1 MANRFIIEV
10 RTKGFTEAGK
20 DLNNLNTQSRAFVKN
35 SNRARTATAALRSS
49 MSALRNNL
57 LLLTFTFGALVVA
70 INKTVAAYRKQVE
83 AETRLRASMRNVAT
97 ASKDGAEKL
106 INLASA
112 LQKVTTFGDEQII
125 AGQAMLATFQLNED
139 AIGAL
144 TERMLDMAVAQGTG
158 GDGLTSV
165 ALQLGKAFTGQVGAL
180 SRSGVLI
187 DQAALKSARAAG
199 ATQEFAFLV
208 GELDKNFKG
217 LSKELGT
224 TTLGQI
230 DQLNNQISD
239 LNEQMGQL
247 ATPTAVATAKLKLF
261 GTIGINKTLLTL
273 QNFFKNLDMGSDL
286 LAQWNVALGV
296 TNAQLEVVA
305 NTVKNT
311 DLGPDPAVVAG
322 LERQIALI
330 KEETET
336 LKLLG
341 EETKKGNFVMV
352 ESNRNAEEFI
362 KQRALENQLYT
373 QQRNIN
379 LEIIQQEDIIAATKA
394 KGLEATI
401 KQQNKLTGL
410 KIKDHQVTQ
419 AIQQAELKA
428 SAGLLSSLSQLAG
441 TNKKFALAGARLAQG
456 SAIIDAYAGF
466 NKALA
471 QGGILGFLTG
481 ASVLAS
487 GLANVLTIQNQINEM
502 QGAKYGADFI
512 TSGPQM
518 MMVGEGSGPEHVQVT
533 PLVDS
538 NLDGPQ
544 GGGGVT
550 INISGGVVQ
559 EDYVRN
565 ELIPAINRATGT
577 GAKLNNA

>member
-456 SAIIDAYAGF
+456 SAIIAAYAGF

-533 PLVDS
+533 PLADS
-538 NLDGPQ
+538 NINGPQ
-544 GGGGVT
+544 GGEVT

>member
-70 INKTVAAYRKQVE
+70 VNKTVAAYRKQVE

-97 ASKDGAEKL
+97 ASKDGADKL

-199 ATQEFAFLV
+199 ATQEFSFLV

-230 DQLNNQISD
+230 DQLNNQVSD

-247 ATPTAVATAKLKLF
+247 ATPTALATAKLKLF
-261 GTIGINKTLLTL
+261 GTIGLNKTLLTM
-273 QNFFKNLDMGSDL
+273 QNFFKNLDMGGDL
-286 LAQWNVALGV
+286 LAQWNIALGV
-296 TNAQLEVVA
+296 TEATLKALA
-305 NTVKNT
+305 NTAKNT

-352 ESNRNAEEFI
+352 EQNRNAEEFI

-394 KGLEATI
+394 KGLETTV
-401 KQQNKLTGL
+401 KQQNDLTRL

-471 QGGILGFLTG
+471 QGGILGFITG

-533 PLVDS
+533 PLADS
-538 NLDGPQ
+538 NINGPQ
-544 GGGGVT
+544 GGGAVT

>member
-341 EETKKGNFVMV
+341 EETKKGNIVMV

-394 KGLEATI
+394 KRLEATI

-441 TNKKFALAGARLAQG
+441 TNKKFAIAGARLAQG

-502 QGAKYGADFI
+502 QGAKHGADFI

-533 PLVDS
+533 QLVDS

>member
-533 PLVDS
+533 PLADS
-538 NLDGPQ
+538 NINGPQ
-544 GGGGVT
+544 GGEVT

>member
-230 DQLNNQISD
+230 DQLNNQVSD

-247 ATPTAVATAKLKLF
+247 ATPTALATAKLKLF
-261 GTIGINKTLLTL
+261 GTIGLNKTLLTM
-273 QNFFKNLDMGSDL
+273 QNFFKNLDMGGDL
-286 LAQWNVALGV
+286 LAQWTIALGV
-296 TNAQLEVVA
+296 TNAQLTTLA

-352 ESNRNAEEFI
+352 EANRNAQEFI
-362 KQRALENQLYT
+362 EKRALENQLYT
-373 QQRNIN
+373 AQRNIN
-379 LEIIQQEDIIAATKA
+379 LEIIQQEAIIAATKA
-394 KGLEATI
+394 KGLETTV
-401 KQQNKLTGL
+401 KQQNDLTRL

-471 QGGILGFLTG
+471 QGGILGFITG

-502 QGAKYGADFI
+502 QGAKFGADFV

-533 PLVDS
+533 PLADS
-538 NLDGPQ
+538 NINGPQ
-544 GGGGVT
+544 GGGAVT

>member
-20 DLNNLNTQSRAFVKN
+20 DLNSLNTQSRAFVKN

-70 INKTVAAYRKQVE
+70 VNKTVAAYRKQVE

-97 ASKDGAEKL
+97 ASKDGADKL

-230 DQLNNQISD
+230 DQLNNQVSD

-247 ATPTAVATAKLKLF
+247 ATPTALATAKLKLF
-261 GTIGINKTLLTL
+261 GTIGLNKTLLTM
-273 QNFFKNLDMGSDL
+273 QNFFKNLDMGGDL
-286 LAQWNVALGV
+286 LAQWTIALGV
-296 TNAQLEVVA
+296 TDAQLTTLA

-322 LERQIALI
+322 LEREIALI

-341 EETKKGNFVMV
+341 EETKKGNYVWV
-352 ESNRNAEEFI
+352 ETNRNAEEFL
-362 KQRALENQLYT
+362 KQRALENQLLT

-379 LEIIQQEDIIAATKA
+379 LEIRQQEAIIAATKA
-394 KGLEATI
+394 KGLETTV
-401 KQQNKLTGL
+401 KQQNDLTRL

-471 QGGILGFLTG
+471 QGGILGFITG

-533 PLVDS
+533 PLADS
-538 NLDGPQ
+538 NINGPQ
-544 GGGGVT
+544 GGGAVT